1 MWYAQHKRV
10 ERNFLASLDSNSP
23 LILKG
28 GTALMFC
35 YGLDRF
41 SEDLDFDAIA
51 HANTERYVKSFCSKN
66 GYSYFRK
73 KYTDTVQRLTIH
85 YGGEKPLKI
94 ETSFRD
100 HSLSLSDTIS
110 KNNIRTYPIDT
121 LAQMKMTAF
130 MSRDRIRDLYDVS
143 FITNNYWEELSQPI
157 QRLYRTGFAEKG
169 IEQFDLMC
177 ATQDDDLINK
187 DSLAESFLKALD
199 KAKIFHTTEEVH
211 QYRSLAEEMAA
222 AKAAA
227 NKQKENNDTSMQ
239 HSIRQ

>member
-1 MWYAQHKRV
+1 MWYNQHKTV
-10 ERNFLASLDSNSP
+10 ERDFLASLPTTAP

-41 SEDLDFDAIA
+41 SEDLDFDATA
-51 HANTERYVKSFCSKN
+51 HTNTEGYVRSFCSKN

-85 YGGEKPLKI
+85 YGGEKPLKV
-94 ETSFRD
+94 ETSFRNQ
-100 HSLSLSDTIS
+100 SLSFNDSII
-110 KNNIRTYPIDT
+110 KNGIRTYPIDT

-157 QRLYRTGFAEKG
+157 QRLYRTGFSEKG

-177 ATQDDDLINK
+177 ATQDDDLIDK
-187 DSLAESFLKALD
+187 DVLAESFLKALD
-199 KAKIFHTTEEVH
+199 TAKIFHTAEEVRSYH
-211 QYRSLAEEMAA
+211 SLAEEMAA

-227 NKQKENNDTSMQ
+227 NSQKENNDTSMQ